1 MQQHILVAED
11 YDHLFGSSLPS
22 STMKGKAKKNEIT
35 TDEARKLLRCLSAVP
50 MRKTLHVSRY
60 RELHLGASLVVLSRV
75 STATVLPLSLQSNIE
90 R

>member
-50 MRKTLHVSRY
+50 MRKNPACFKVSRTPF
-60 RELHLGASLVVLSRV
+60 GGVSCSLV
-75 STATVLPLSLQSNIE
+75 QG
-90 R
+90 